1 MSSDEESW
9 ECDVCLIDL
18 RSVHGLIRQ
27 VQTLRHMRTYA
38 CEYVYETVSPH
49 VHAHIELIGLLVAVS
64 IGPSVVCNLL

>member
-38 CEYVYETVSPH
+38 CEYCIMAPH
-49 VHAHIELIGLLVAVS
+49 VHAHIELIGLFVAVS